1 MERTRTSDFVSPPNS
16 QQTRCF
22 LYFIQNTGKTGRR
35 RSMHLR
41 AFRGEGTDAEGASAG
56 WARRPIVWRLAFQ
69 GMVSAFSDNRCA
81 PLPDFRD
88 TSRDLVVDRRARSH
102 TEHTI
107 LAWHPPMSPASL
119 LPYDTMAWHPP
130 MSSASLLPYDTMSW
144 HSSHGVLSS
153 PPHHIIFAAASPV
166 LVSPYLCISCPPNR
180 FSFVLCQTSRAIG
193 LSW

>member
-22 LYFIQNTGKTGRR
+22 LYFIQNTGETGRR

-69 GMVSAFSDNRCA
+69 WMASAFSDNRCA

-102 TEHTI
+102 TEHTV
-107 LAWHPPMSPASL
+107 LAWHPPMSP
-119 LPYDTMAWHPP
+119 
-130 MSSASLLPYDTMSW
+130 ASLLPYDTMSW

-153 PPHHIIFAAASPV
+153 PPDHVIFAAASPV
-166 LVSPYLCISCPPNR
+166 LVSPCMCISCPLNR
-180 FSFVLCQTSRAIG
+180 FSFFLCQTSRAIG